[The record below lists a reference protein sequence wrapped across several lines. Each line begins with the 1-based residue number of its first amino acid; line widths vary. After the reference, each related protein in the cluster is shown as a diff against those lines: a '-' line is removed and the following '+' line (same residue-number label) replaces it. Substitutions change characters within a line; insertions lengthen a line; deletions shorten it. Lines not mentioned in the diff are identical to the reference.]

1 MLMKKI
7 FTLIAMAFV
16 AISVNA
22 QRLTFMGA
30 LQASYEKDGFKLEY
44 VDTDGKLATDDSKS
58 NNFGT
63 ADAYEKIE
71 GCLKTGGKSGS
82 KNNMTLTIPADG
94 TLKVYV
100 RTGSNSATDRNLV
113 LTQNETELYNKVV
126 QETDKVE
133 VGDVSVYPIISV
145 SVKAGTVAVTYP
157 VGSLNFFAFELVS
170 GGGTG
175 EKITYASVTFDGTN
189 VVLSPE
195 FAAVVEPVMDTENP
209 EKVKYYKATNA
220 VGGKSVVTAYDK
232 NGVKVVAVGG
242 TTPSSVTPDLTNK
255 IADVK
260 KEDPENPEKVT
271 KGALY
276 ALASAEWKDVQWN
289 PTTVGG
295 KGHSMNNGDKD
306 AIYTLDGTGN
316 PYINIFAEEIWTDGE
331 FTGNYRADYE
341 YYEPD
346 GSKGLPTT
354 GLYYSFNSS
363 VAGAFKVM
371 VWANNG
377 NRPTYVVN
385 ATTGSEQFAKAQPL
399 LAEGYINGQ
408 DWKQEDADAGTIDAS
423 LVGKRKY
430 LSAEQIN
437 EIHTSGSQ
445 TNQYVIG
452 QGNQPFWGYL
462 MFDVN
467 PGDEYW
473 VFQPSSQIGFGGFEF
488 TPGAKKEDLT
498 KIESI
503 QTKTNN
509 VWNPNAPMYNLS
521 GQKVD
526 KSYKGIVIQNGRKFV
541 NK

>member
-16 AISVNA
+16 AISINA
-22 QRLTFMGA
+22 QTLINYPT
-30 LQASYEKDGFKLEY
+30 SKDGTSISGTTAEGTLGDNAAYILKNGYTTSGAYNENSIN
-44 VDTDGKLATDDSKS
+44 LATEGGFKTGDVITIAGAIDKDDETKRGTVQIFTMDAEQKITKVHLF
-58 NNFGT
+58 NDFENLKFGGQIKEQT
-63 ADAYEKIE
+63 YTLEADADKLYFGRDGGTNTFVTKIVI
-71 GCLKTGGKSGS
+71 TRGGS
-82 KNNMTLTIPADG
+82 
-94 TLKVYV
+94 
-100 RTGSNSATDRNLV
+100 
-113 LTQNETELYNKVV
+113 
-126 QETDKVE
+126 
-133 VGDVSVYPIISV
+133 
-145 SVKAGTVAVTYP
+145 
-157 VGSLNFFAFELVS
+157 S

-276 ALASAEWKDVQWN
+276 ALASAEWNDVQWN

-377 NRPTYVVN
+377 SRPTYVVN

-399 LAEGYINGQ
+399 LAEGNRHI
-408 DWKQEDADAGTIDAS
+408 
-423 LVGKRKY
+423 
-430 LSAEQIN
+430 
-437 EIHTSGSQ
+437 
-445 TNQYVIG
+445 
-452 QGNQPFWGYL
+452 
-462 MFDVN
+462 
-467 PGDEYW
+467 
-473 VFQPSSQIGFGGFEF
+473 
-488 TPGAKKEDLT
+488 
-498 KIESI
+498 
-503 QTKTNN
+503 
-509 VWNPNAPMYNLS
+509 
-521 GQKVD
+521 
-526 KSYKGIVIQNGRKFV
+526 
-541 NK
+541 

>member
-22 QRLTFMGA
+22 QTLINYPT
-30 LQASYEKDGFKLEY
+30 SKDGTSISGTTAEGTLGDNAAYILKNGYTTSGAYNENSIN
-44 VDTDGKLATDDSKS
+44 LATEGGFKTGDVITIAGAIDKDDETKRGTVQIFTMDAEQKITKVHLF
-58 NNFGT
+58 NDFENLKFGGQIKEQT
-63 ADAYEKIE
+63 YTLEADADKLYFGRDGGTNTFVTKIVI
-71 GCLKTGGKSGS
+71 TRGGS
-82 KNNMTLTIPADG
+82 
-94 TLKVYV
+94 
-100 RTGSNSATDRNLV
+100 
-113 LTQNETELYNKVV
+113 
-126 QETDKVE
+126 
-133 VGDVSVYPIISV
+133 
-145 SVKAGTVAVTYP
+145 
-157 VGSLNFFAFELVS
+157 S

-276 ALASAEWKDVQWN
+276 ALASAEWNDVQWN

-331 FTGNYRADYE
+331 FTGKYRADYE

-430 LSAEQIN
+430 LSVEQIN
-437 EIHTSGSQ
+437 EIHTSGGQ
-445 TNQYVIG
+445 KNPYVIG

-488 TPGAKKEDLT
+488 TPGAKKEDIT

-509 VWNPNAPMYNLS
+509 VWNADAPMYNLS

>member
-7 FTLIAMAFV
+7 FTLIAMTFV

-22 QRLTFMGA
+22 QTLINYPT
-30 LQASYEKDGFKLEY
+30 SKDGTSISGT
-44 VDTDGKLATDDSKS
+44 TDEGTLGDNAAYILKNGYTTSGAYNENSINLATEGGFKTGDVITIAGAIDKDDETKRGTVQIFTMDAEQKITKVHLF
-58 NNFGT
+58 NDFENLKFGGQIKEQT
-63 ADAYEKIE
+63 YTLEADADKLYFGRDGGTNTFVTKIVI
-71 GCLKTGGKSGS
+71 TRGGS
-82 KNNMTLTIPADG
+82 
-94 TLKVYV
+94 
-100 RTGSNSATDRNLV
+100 
-113 LTQNETELYNKVV
+113 
-126 QETDKVE
+126 
-133 VGDVSVYPIISV
+133 
-145 SVKAGTVAVTYP
+145 
-157 VGSLNFFAFELVS
+157 S

-276 ALASAEWKDVQWN
+276 ALASAEWNDVQWN

-377 NRPTYVVN
+377 SRPTYVVN

-437 EIHTSGSQ
+437 EIHTSGGQ
-445 TNQYVIG
+445 KNQYVIG

-503 QTKTNN
+503 QTKTNK

>member
-22 QRLTFMGA
+22 QTLINYPT
-30 LQASYEKDGFKLEY
+30 SKDGTSISGT
-44 VDTDGKLATDDSKS
+44 TDEGTLGDNAAYILKNGYTTSGAYNENSINLATEGGFKTGDVITIAGAIDKDDETKRGTVQIFTMDAEQKITKVHLF
-58 NNFGT
+58 NDFENLKFGGQIKEQT
-63 ADAYEKIE
+63 YTLEADADKLYFGRDGGTNTFVTKIVI
-71 GCLKTGGKSGS
+71 TRGGS
-82 KNNMTLTIPADG
+82 
-94 TLKVYV
+94 
-100 RTGSNSATDRNLV
+100 
-113 LTQNETELYNKVV
+113 
-126 QETDKVE
+126 
-133 VGDVSVYPIISV
+133 
-145 SVKAGTVAVTYP
+145 
-157 VGSLNFFAFELVS
+157 S

-276 ALASAEWKDVQWN
+276 ALASAEWNDVQWN

-377 NRPTYVVN
+377 SRPTYVVN

-437 EIHTSGSQ
+437 EIHTSGGQ
-445 TNQYVIG
+445 KNQYVIG

-503 QTKTNN
+503 QTKTNK